1 MPDYFKYM
9 SKIDYDFP
17 SNLEVELQDIF
28 RRFTF
33 TEKCL
38 ANDTNFEEYI
48 IKEGET
54 PEDVATRF
62 YGDPKLW
69 WIVLFA
75 NNIIDVQNE
84 WPKSGKEL
92 DTLFNT
98 FLKGESYF
106 VLQGLNTQSGDVI
119 VKRDLD
125 SEASISLDTFGIVD
139 KYHKLLKRIDVKR
152 SKGKFFAGDEFYI
165 FRRNNVTDTYDP
177 IGGFGNTACVQ
188 QGVGVPSCIEVLGPT
203 SGYAGN
209 GFLHAPLCDTGGI
222 TFSTIRKITD
232 IKDAVEKFELNDLAV
247 SPYGIDDLT
256 ASGKFKG
263 ITNDMFS
270 FDNICGLTSTILY
283 RYITGGELPTPI
295 TKVTTVDEIYRKDID
310 NRTIQL
316 LHPTIVQ
323 NVIGQI
329 AVLLQGKDIPRGTTR
344 LVK

>member
-1 MPDYFKYM
+1 MSDYFKYM

-17 SNLEVELQDIF
+17 SNLEVEVQDIF

-33 TEKCL
+33 TEKCFDD
-38 ANDTNFEEYI
+38 ARNFEEYLVQD
-48 IKEGET
+48 GER
-54 PEDVATRF
+54 PEDVATKF

-69 WIVLFA
+69 WIILFA

-84 WPKSGKEL
+84 WPKSAKEL

-98 FLKGESYF
+98 FLKGDSFF
-106 VLQGLNTQSGDVI
+106 VLQGLNTQRGDVI

-139 KYHKLLKRIDVKR
+139 KYHQLLKRIDVKR
-152 SKGKFFAGDEFYI
+152 SKGKFVAGDEFYI

-188 QGVGVPSCIEVLGPT
+188 QSVGATSCVDVIGPT
-203 SGYAGN
+203 SGHAGN

-222 TFSTIRKITD
+222 TFSTIRKVTD
-232 IKDAVEKFELNDLAV
+232 IKDAVEKFELDELTI
-247 SPYGIDDLT
+247 SPYGVELYDGT
-256 ASGKFKG
+256 KFKG

-270 FDNICGLTSTILY
+270 FDNICGLTSTVLY
-283 RYITGGELPTPI
+283 NYITDGNINSSI

-310 NRTIQL
+310 NRSIKV

-323 NVIGQI
+323 QVVGQI
-329 AVLLQGKDIPRGTTR
+329 AVLLQGNDIPRGTTR